1 MSKPVVMRPPTITR
15 ISPQRWVPLS
25 ISLFWQLLQTINARY
40 FQLFGRLL
48 AKDSSGRSGNLS
60 QPHKTC
66 FSRRDVQVRSLPSST
81 QVNLCSFRTIYN
93 VCCQRHNVT
102 LYNDVLKL
110 IDIHL
115 QRLREGLLSTSS
127 YSFLEIFAQLF
138 LSYQQASQILC
149 ICFKYLVTTFSPRS

>member
-66 FSRRDVQVRSLPSST
+66 FSRRDVQVCTHVKSPIKHS
-81 QVNLCSFRTIYN
+81 
-93 VCCQRHNVT
+93 
-102 LYNDVLKL
+102 KL
-110 IDIHL
+110 IYVL
-115 QRLREGLLSTSS
+115 SGLFTMFVVSGIMSRCT
-127 YSFLEIFAQLF
+127 
-138 LSYQQASQILC
+138 
-149 ICFKYLVTTFSPRS
+149 TTFSSSSISTYSGFERASYPHPLIPSLKFSPNCSYHTNKRRKFYVSVLNIW